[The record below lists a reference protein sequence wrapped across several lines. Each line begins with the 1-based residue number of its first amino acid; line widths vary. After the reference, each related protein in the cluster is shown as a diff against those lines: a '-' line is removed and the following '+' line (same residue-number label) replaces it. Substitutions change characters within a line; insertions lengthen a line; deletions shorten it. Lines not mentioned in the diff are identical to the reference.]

1 MLDEQATYIEEQ
13 SKTAGVVSLV
23 MFFNKPTLELLKK
36 WRTRIRATRW
46 HREGDYATLVVSP
59 RSASRSKS
67 ATVSLP
73 PGQLAGSPPAGR
85 AGPVV
90 EPPAMPAIS

>member
-59 RSASRSKS
+59 P
-67 ATVSLP
+67 LIP
-73 PGQLAGSPPAGR
+73 PIHVKMHRTHARDAPSPKR
-85 AGPVV
+85 
-90 EPPAMPAIS
+90 